1 MTRTID
7 LEFITPLF
15 SHGATDA
22 PEIRPAS
29 IRGQLHAW
37 FRIVGGDIEAE
48 RRVFGGIKQKKAD
61 PRVMKSHM
69 DTMAS
74 KIVVRVSGITGLPVV
89 DLPTLPHKRE
99 RMAAPRKAFPAG
111 TKCRVT
117 IQDRLGGLSEN
128 DAALLNRAIGAWLL
142 MGTLG
147 FRSTRAA
154 GSFAWSDESF
164 PMPAEPQAYED
175 VCRDLLDEVNARA
188 KVAVLGKDYTSS
200 ETARRDV
207 SDSLGGRED
216 RDGQN
221 DLARIHY
228 PLGKVFGGRKTSPLK
243 YRILRFKNVFRI
255 LAFWDGRDEVTGNS
269 DNDFYDLVS
278 LLNNRKRERVGEQL
292 KKAFG

>member
-74 KIVVRVSGITGLPVV
+74 KIVVRVSGITGSPVV
-89 DLPTLPHKRE
+89 DLATLPHKRD

-117 IQDRLGGLSEN
+117 IHDRLGGLSGN
-128 DAALLNRAIGAWLL
+128 DAALLNRAVDAWLL

-164 PMPAEPQAYED
+164 AMPAEPKAYED
-175 VCRDLLDEVNARA
+175 VCRDLLNETKAHAR
-188 KVAVLGKDYTSS
+188 VYVLGKDYTSS

-207 SDSLGGRED
+207 SDSLGGKED

-221 DLARIHY
+221 DLARIHD

-255 LAFWDGRDEVTGNS
+255 LAFWDGRGEVTGNS
-269 DNDFYDLVS
+269 NDDFYELVG
-278 LLNNRKRERVGEQL
+278 LLNSRKRERIGEQL
-292 KKAFG
+292 KKAVG